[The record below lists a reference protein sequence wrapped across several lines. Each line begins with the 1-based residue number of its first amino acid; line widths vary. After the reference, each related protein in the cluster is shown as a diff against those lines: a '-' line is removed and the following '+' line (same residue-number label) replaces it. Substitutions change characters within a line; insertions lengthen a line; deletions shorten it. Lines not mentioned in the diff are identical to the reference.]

1 MEIRKPELLAPAGN
15 LEKLKMAIIYGADAV
30 YIGGEQYSLRVAAD
44 NFSIDDI
51 KKGIEFAHS
60 RGKKVYIT
68 ANIIPHN
75 EDIEAMPEFIRS
87 VSALGVDGLI
97 VAAPGVLTIAKE
109 VAPEI
114 KIHLSTQAN
123 NTNWKS
129 ASFWYE
135 NGVERIV
142 LARELSLKEVKEI
155 RNKTSNNLELELFVH
170 GAMCISYSGRCL
182 LSNYM
187 AQRDANRGECA
198 HPCRWKYYLMEEKRQ
213 GEYMPEY
220 ENDRGTFI
228 YKSKDLCMIA
238 HIPDI
243 INSGV
248 SSFKIEGR
256 VKSAYYVATIVKAYR
271 QEIDRYM
278 DDPDN
283 YKFDASLLEEV
294 AKVSHREY
302 TTGFYFGKP
311 TGEDRIYKTSS
322 YTREYEIVG
331 MVKEYYPKQGIVLIE
346 QRNRFYTGDEVEF
359 VPPKG
364 DYFKHTITQMTNDE
378 GESIDVAPH
387 PQMLIKTP
395 LDTPV
400 HPNTLIRKEK

>member
-170 GAMCISYSGRCL
+170 GAMCISYSGRCM

-187 AQRDANRGECA
+187 AQRYANRCVCA
-198 HPCRWKYYLMEEKRQ
+198 HP
-213 GEYMPEY
+213 
-220 ENDRGTFI
+220 
-228 YKSKDLCMIA
+228 
-238 HIPDI
+238 
-243 INSGV
+243 
-248 SSFKIEGR
+248 
-256 VKSAYYVATIVKAYR
+256 
-271 QEIDRYM
+271 
-278 DDPDN
+278 
-283 YKFDASLLEEV
+283 
-294 AKVSHREY
+294 
-302 TTGFYFGKP
+302 
-311 TGEDRIYKTSS
+311 
-322 YTREYEIVG
+322 
-331 MVKEYYPKQGIVLIE
+331 
-346 QRNRFYTGDEVEF
+346 
-359 VPPKG
+359 
-364 DYFKHTITQMTNDE
+364 
-378 GESIDVAPH
+378 
-387 PQMLIKTP
+387 
-395 LDTPV
+395 
-400 HPNTLIRKEK
+400 